1 MKPFFLI
8 SLLVTVF
15 MSLMLATTAQP
26 SLPLN
31 NRRELAEHP
40 PVKGNPPNTGY
51 ALDWCKY
58 TAGMLFQWD
67 LPTFIKHREANFSLG
82 RLTWD
87 WSSDGCT
94 HVPDNPVG
102 FPFKPACQR
111 HDFGYRNYQVQFHF
125 TPRARW
131 KIDENFLKDMKFQ
144 CIGHNIFNACHFMA
158 HVYHWGVRTFYKG
171 HEQYRESEPSHKMM
185 DTMVASESSDVFDGM
200 DADEARDALN
210 PYLSEEK
217 TKEYYDRALARYN
230 KCVEEAMAQGI
241 DLQKYWAAF

>member
-94 HVPDNPVG
+94 HVSDNPVG

-131 KIDENFLKDMKFQ
+131 KIDENFLKEYVLIDRNQ
-144 CIGHNIFNACHFMA
+144 LFN
-158 HVYHWGVRTFYKG
+158 
-171 HEQYRESEPSHKMM
+171 
-185 DTMVASESSDVFDGM
+185 
-200 DADEARDALN
+200 
-210 PYLSEEK
+210 
-217 TKEYYDRALARYN
+217 
-230 KCVEEAMAQGI
+230 GI
-241 DLQKYWAAF
+241 KRG